1 MPAGRVKFNFYAV
14 TNGKEIGV
22 YTNWP
27 QAGDAVLGFANAK
40 YKGFGIYGDAA
51 DAMVTAGYADFTVYD
66 GQNTYSR
73 EDYERNRIKHTG
85 LSELLK
91 ASNRVDKISTDGD
104 DLQIGDTRVINEATE
119 IKQPILHNTI
129 HTVYI
134 DGSCIKNGAASAQA
148 GIGLFW
154 GDGHPWNS
162 SIALTADSTPTNSKA
177 ELTAAIK
184 AIQQAG
190 ENNLTDLVIKSDSK
204 YVVNGITEWVQKWM
218 NNGWKTS
225 SGEQVK
231 NKKEWTDLMNVIKSN
246 NINIKWQHV
255 PAHSGVAGNEEAD
268 RLAMSAAKRETTVI
282 QQSGVKMVTPDVE
295 STSLKEKPVTTTKP
309 HIIVIPRKANDA
321 CNSPK
326 KLTVINIPTTPD
338 RKPAKDRNETPVPGS
353 VNHHLQY

>member
-1 MPAGRVKFNFYAV
+1 M
-14 TNGKEIGV
+14 
-22 YTNWP
+22 
-27 QAGDAVLGFANAK
+27 
-40 YKGFGIYGDAA
+40 
-51 DAMVTAGYADFTVYD
+51 
-66 GQNTYSR
+66 
-73 EDYERNRIKHTG
+73 
-85 LSELLK
+85 
-91 ASNRVDKISTDGD
+91 
-104 DLQIGDTRVINEATE
+104 
-119 IKQPILHNTI
+119 
-129 HTVYI
+129 
-134 DGSCIKNGAASAQA
+134 
-148 GIGLFW
+148 FW

-162 SIALTADSTPTNSKA
+162 SIALTADSTPTNNKA

-231 NKKEWTDLMNVIKSN
+231 NKEEWTDLMNVIKSN
-246 NINIKWQHV
+246 NINITWQHV

-295 STSLKEKPVTTTKP
+295 STSLNEKPVTTTKP

-321 CNSPK
+321 
-326 KLTVINIPTTPD
+326 
-338 RKPAKDRNETPVPGS
+338 
-353 VNHHLQY
+353 